1 MAFSTYALTLAREQ
15 LHSERE
21 VYSDVPLPIFEEIW
35 KMGECGRLRN
45 TIHPRQGKMTGYTY
59 TWHFHGRKENPQ

>member
-1 MAFSTYALTLAREQ
+1 MAFSTSALTLAREQ

-35 KMGECGRLRN
+35 KMGECGRLRRFVQQ
-45 TIHPRQGKMTGYTY
+45 TETR
-59 TWHFHGRKENPQ
+59 